1 MSVYFNWGIIDTFTF
16 CCRSSSLGKQTQG
29 EICINRFIR
38 ESLGITSHRAP
49 GARWA
54 LGTGEGA
61 GEEYAAECSGGH
73 KDTDPKEVLQLS
85 LYVTA
90 ACHSLSPWLLHIET
104 KGPGILVRFLIV

>member
-1 MSVYFNWGIIDTFTF
+1 VRVYFNWGIIDTFTF

-38 ESLGITSHRAP
+38 ESLGITSHK
-49 GARWA
+49 A

-85 LYVTA
+85 LHVTA
-90 ACHSLSPWLLHIET
+90 ACHSMSPWLLHTEG
-104 KGPGILVRFLIV
+104 KGPGILVRFHIM